1 MKTPATRFILATGVL
16 LSLVGCSLVQAA
28 VSPPPPIYDFI
39 VIEPTRPSDAPQPT
53 LVAKVESVSTP
64 RPSAAPARTQSPVG
78 RSAKGV
84 ATYYC
89 CTHGYPSGAYA
100 AAGPELR
107 IGKWRG
113 RYVRVCGSVCI
124 RVRLVDWCGCP
135 SNHIID
141 LYPEMF
147 RKLAPLSR
155 GIVRVTVSW

>member
-1 MKTPATRFILATGVL
+1 MKAPATRIILATGVL

-28 VSPPPPIYDFI
+28 VSPPPPIYDFVRI
-39 VIEPTRPSDAPQPT
+39 APIGRVEAPQATAVP
-53 LVAKVESVSTP
+53 KVESVPTP
-64 RPSAAPARTQSPVG
+64 RPSAAPSRTRSPVG

-89 CTHGYPSGAYA
+89 CTHGYPGGAYA

-107 IGKWRG
+107 VGKWRG
-113 RYVRVCGSVCI
+113 RYVRVCAKVCI

-135 SNHIID
+135 GNHIID

-155 GIVRVTVSW
+155 GIVAVIVSW